1 MTPDQREA
9 PRPGQPRRG
18 ARRAGG
24 LLLLGGLAAGHL
36 SLAWWRQGRL
46 DGSLSATS
54 GYLGLFLLFA
64 LILPAM
70 ASGIHLLWHRGRD
83 LGGDEDPR

>member
-1 MTPDQREA
+1 MTPTEGDRA
-9 PRPGQPRRG
+9 RPGQPRRG

-24 LLLLGGLAAGHL
+24 LLLLGGLVAGHL

-46 DGSLSATS
+46 EGSLSAMS

-83 LGGDEDPR
+83 LRGDEDPR